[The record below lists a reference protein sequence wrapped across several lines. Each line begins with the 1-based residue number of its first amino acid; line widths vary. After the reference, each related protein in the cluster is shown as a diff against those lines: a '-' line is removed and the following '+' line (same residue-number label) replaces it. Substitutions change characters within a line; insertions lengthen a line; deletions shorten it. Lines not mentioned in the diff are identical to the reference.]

1 MARIASAVSAQFW
14 RVFAAKLSGMWA
26 DTLLLAEKA
35 HLIRVIVWALSSVL
49 AGTAVLAVL
58 ALRRASSA
66 LLSAFA
72 LVTVAWGVFEATVA
86 MVAMLGLVPRDLSA
100 AAQLDRHLW
109 FETGLDVGCIAAGV
123 TLAVATV
130 GLTHGRRLGGVGAGL
145 GIILQGAVLLAL
157 DARFLS
163 LVNGYV

>member
-1 MARIASAVSAQFW
+1 
-14 RVFAAKLSGMWA
+14 MWA

-35 HLIRVIVWALSSVL
+35 HLIRVIVWAFTSVL
-49 AGTAVLAVL
+49 AGTGVLAVL
-58 ALRRASSA
+58 AIRRARSA

-72 LVTVAWGVFEATVA
+72 LVTIAWGMFEATVGL
-86 MVAMLGLVPRDLSA
+86 VAMLGLVPRDLSA

-109 FETGLDVGCIAAGV
+109 FETGLDVGCIAAGA
-123 TLAVATV
+123 TLALTTV
-130 GLTHGRRLGGVGAGL
+130 GLTRGRRLGGVGAGL
-145 GIILQGAVLLAL
+145 GIIVQGIVLLAL